1 MDWATFNRM
10 LRPNDAGPKLEST
23 LDLAAATTMP
33 DNTPN
38 DVLQKILGETK
49 TIAAVGVSTNPI
61 RPSYFVIRYL
71 HYRGYNMIPVNPAYA
86 GTELFGKKVV
96 ANLSDIPKDQP
107 VEMVEVFRKPSA
119 VPDILDDALA
129 NLSGLK
135 TLWMQFGIYNEDAAS
150 TARARG
156 LQVVQDRCPKIE
168 FQRLFGELRKA
179 GINTGIISSKLP
191 EWM

>member
-1 MDWATFNRM
+1 
-10 LRPNDAGPKLEST
+10 
-23 LDLAAATTMP
+23 MP

-119 VPDILDDALA
+119 VPEILDDALA
-129 NLSGLK
+129 HLSGLK

-150 TARARG
+150 AARAHG

>member
-1 MDWATFNRM
+1 
-10 LRPNDAGPKLEST
+10 
-23 LDLAAATTMP
+23 MP

-38 DVLQKILGETK
+38 DVLRKILGETK

-71 HYRGYNMIPVNPAYA
+71 HYRGYNMIPVNPVYA
-86 GTELFGKKVV
+86 GAELFGKKVV
-96 ANLSDIPKDQP
+96 ASLSDIPVDQP
-107 VEMVEVFRKPSA
+107 VDMVEVFRKPSA
-119 VPDILDDALA
+119 VPAILDDALA
-129 NLSGLK
+129 HLSGLK

-150 TARARG
+150 VARARG

-168 FQRLFGELRKA
+168 FQRLYGELRKA

>member
-1 MDWATFNRM
+1 
-10 LRPNDAGPKLEST
+10 
-23 LDLAAATTMP
+23 MP

-38 DVLQKILGETK
+38 DVLKKILGETK
-49 TIAAVGVSTNPI
+49 TIAAVGVSKNPI

-86 GTELFGKKVV
+86 GTELFGNKVV
-96 ANLSDIPKDQP
+96 ASLSDIPNDQP
-107 VEMVEVFRKPSA
+107 VEMVEVFRKPNA
-119 VPDILDDALA
+119 VPEILDEALA
-129 NLSGLK
+129 NLRGLK

-150 TARARG
+150 VARARG
-156 LQVVQDRCPKIE
+156 LQVVQDRCPKVE
-168 FQRLFGELRKA
+168 FQRLYGELRKA

>member
-1 MDWATFNRM
+1 
-10 LRPNDAGPKLEST
+10 
-23 LDLAAATTMP
+23 MP

-49 TIAAVGVSTNPI
+49 TIAAVGVSKNPI

-96 ANLSDIPKDQP
+96 ASLSDIPVDQP
-107 VEMVEVFRKPSA
+107 VDMVEVFRRPDA
-119 VPDILDDALA
+119 VPAILDEALA
-129 NLSGLK
+129 HLSGLK
-135 TLWMQFGIYNEDAAS
+135 TFWMQFGIYNEEAAS
-150 TARARG
+150 AARARG

-168 FQRLFGELRKA
+168 YQRLFGELRKA